1 MIDIFDFIGY
11 FAAWCLICTILNV
24 IQMII
29 YSSLNFEK
37 NLKIKLPKR
46 KKFKEKETPIY
57 EVFKTSDNEY
67 AIRKWELDWSSDFYV
82 LNVFL
87 FPIFIEWFIWKYVE
101 RTEFFLC
108 EEKDQLANYTE
119 DQIQT
124 IWEDRYKEYKEEVDG
139 WESEHTQES
148 NNLDRLNTKFN
159 KNYE

>member
-11 FAAWCLICTILNV
+11 FAAWCLICTVLNV

-67 AIRKWELDWSSDFYV
+67 AIRKWELDWSSDFYI

-87 FPIFIEWFIWKYVE
+87 FPILIEWFIWKYVE
-101 RTEFFLC
+101 RMEFFLC
-108 EEKDQLANYTE
+108 ESIEMLDVYTE
-119 DQIQT
+119 ALFEL
-124 IWEDRYKEYKEEVDG
+124 IWEERYLEYKEEHDTWV
-139 WESEHTQES
+139 SEHTQEF
-148 NNLDRLNTKFN
+148 NNLNRLNTKFN